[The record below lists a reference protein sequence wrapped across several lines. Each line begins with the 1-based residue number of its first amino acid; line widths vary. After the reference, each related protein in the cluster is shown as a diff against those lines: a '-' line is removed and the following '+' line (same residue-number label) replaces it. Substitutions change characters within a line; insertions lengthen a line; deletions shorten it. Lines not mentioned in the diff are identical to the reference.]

1 MKTLKPINQ
10 KSVFY
15 SYDPVILKL
24 TNKEI
29 SVQKARTAG
38 RALGAMSKTKMV
50 IAEGYKLDTD
60 FNLKDTYLAF
70 GELFQKIMN
79 DEIKIEAAKAIQELL
94 EEKVKS
100 FIAEV
105 VEVKARKSLISGQKK
120 SEINSIGMKDIE
132 EDSENVTYKE

>member
-132 EDSENVTYKE
+132 EDSENVTNKE